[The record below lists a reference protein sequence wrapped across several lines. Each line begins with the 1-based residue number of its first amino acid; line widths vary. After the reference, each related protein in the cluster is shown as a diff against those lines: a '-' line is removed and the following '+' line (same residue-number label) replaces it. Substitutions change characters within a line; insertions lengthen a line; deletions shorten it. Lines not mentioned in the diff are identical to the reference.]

1 MKTREFFVTMRDGQV
16 VNRNTLKEQIV
27 SLPDGRYIFKIED
40 KSVRTSQQNRYMHL
54 MFSMI
59 QKGFYDIGYREVR
72 NTEDA
77 KYIMKEMFLKYTVD
91 NGTGGKIQMVRRT
104 RDLTKEM
111 MAEFID
117 ECIQF
122 SAQNLN
128 VVIPSPNEQIEIWQ
142 PINQ

>member
-16 VNRNTLKEQIV
+16 VNRNTLKDQIV
-27 SLPDGRYIFKIED
+27 SLPDGKYIFKIED
-40 KSVRTSQQNRYMHL
+40 KSVRTSNQNRYMHL

-72 NTEDA
+72 STEDA

-122 SAQNLN
+122 AAENLN
-128 VVIPSPNEQIEIWQ
+128 VVIPAPDEQVKMFA
-142 PINQ
+142 

>member
-1 MKTREFFVTMRDGQV
+1 MKTKEFFVTMRDGQV
-16 VNRNTLKEQIV
+16 VNRNTLKEQIL
-27 SLPDGRYIFKIED
+27 SLPDGKYIFKIED

-72 NTEDA
+72 NAEDA

-104 RDLTKEM
+104 RDLTKEQ

-122 SAQNLN
+122 AAENLG
-128 VVIPSPNEQIEIWQ
+128 VVIPAPNEQVKMFS
-142 PINQ
+142 